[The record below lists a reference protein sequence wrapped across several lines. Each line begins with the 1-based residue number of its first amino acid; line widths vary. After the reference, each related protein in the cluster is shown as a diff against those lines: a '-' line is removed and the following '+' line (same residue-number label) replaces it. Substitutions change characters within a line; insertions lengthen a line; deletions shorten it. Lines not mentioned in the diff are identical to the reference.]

1 MSIAYPTPVR
11 LAINVTLQMN
21 FYGNF
26 RKSMIE
32 DDLAR
37 KKAKEAEK
45 AKEKEKR
52 KSPKPHRRGA
62 IEAGASTPRSP
73 KHEPKTAAHTTS
85 SSATGVPGH
94 GKKGWSSK
102 LRPDVVDGV
111 PT

>member
-1 MSIAYPTPVR
+1 
-11 LAINVTLQMN
+11 
-21 FYGNF
+21 
-26 RKSMIE
+26 MIE

-52 KSPKPHRRGA
+52 KSPKPHRRA
-62 IEAGASTPRSP
+62 VDAQASTPRSP
-73 KHEPKTAAHTTS
+73 KHEPKTAQA
-85 SSATGVPGH
+85 SAAPH

-102 LRPDVVDGV
+102 RSDVVDGV

>member
-1 MSIAYPTPVR
+1 M
-11 LAINVTLQMN
+11 NVTVDGTTN
-21 FYGNF
+21 CFGNF

-62 IEAGASTPRSP
+62 IEAGGSTPRSP

-85 SSATGVPGH
+85 SPATGVPGH